1 MGTNSRPSL
10 PGSVTLMGSG
20 EMTAPMSQVYRTV
33 MSKITGPVKPV
44 FLDTPAGFQLNA
56 DEISSRAVAYFQHHF
71 GLFLEIA
78 SFKSREGAFVG
89 ETERALGQI
98 RKANLIFAGPGSPT
112 YAVRNW
118 KGSPIFE
125 EVKARLSEGAHLV
138 FSSAAAIAMGRYTL
152 PVYEIYKV
160 GEPPRWVEGIDLLGP
175 YGLELAIMPHWNNAE
190 GGTHDTRFTFMGE
203 PRFRILEAH
212 LPLSTTIL
220 GIDEYT
226 AAILDLTRQ
235 ECTVMGA
242 GQVTLRHK
250 GVERVFPSGAS
261 FPVEELRSH
270 APQADIQQAL
280 LPQIPSMDPSRMAE
294 QLRERLRL
302 SQEAFAPSV
311 AQDWDSVAAMGHL
324 FDLTNAMEQAR
335 EAGVEEGIVS
345 QAREQLHQALS
356 LWGIRLDAPRA
367 NPFSELRPWVE
378 LLVDLRSRLR
388 EAKQW
393 ALADEIRNRLSSLGI
408 LLEDTAEGTRWHR
421 SI

>member
-20 EMTAPMSQVYRTV
+20 EMTDPMSKVYRTV

-212 LPLSTTIL
+212 LPLSTTII

-242 GQVTLRHK
+242 GQVTLRRN
-250 GVERVFPSGAS
+250 GVERSHPARTS
-261 FPVEELRSH
+261 FSMQELRSPRLG
-270 APQADIQQAL
+270 AG
-280 LPQIPSMDPSRMAE
+280 LPEASVPEAPSREPSLPAQ
-294 QLRERLRL
+294 QLQERIGEIREIFD
-302 SQEAFAPSV
+302 AA
-311 AQDWDSVAAMGHL
+311 AGKDWDMIAAMGYL
-324 FDLTNAMEQAR
+324 LDLAKAMDRAQQAS
-335 EAGVEEGIVS
+335 VEEALI
-345 QAREQLHQALS
+345 HQAKEEMRQALAT
-356 LWGIRLDAPRA
+356 WGIRLDSSGCDHLSDISP
-367 NPFSELRPWVE
+367 LVE
-378 LLVDLRSRLR
+378 LLISIRRKLR
-388 EAKQW
+388 ESKQW

>member
-1 MGTNSRPSL
+1 
-10 PGSVTLMGSG
+10 MGSG
-20 EMTAPMSQVYRTV
+20 EMTDPMSKVYRTV
-33 MSKITGPVKPV
+33 ISKISGPVQAI

-56 DEISSRAVAYFQHHF
+56 DEISSRAVVYFQHHF
-71 GLFLEIA
+71 NLPLVVA
-78 SFKSREGAFVG
+78 SFKDAEAAMRS
-89 ETERALGQI
+89 ETERALKLI
-98 RKANLIFAGPGSPT
+98 RGANLLFAGPGSPT
-112 YAVRNW
+112 YAARNW

-125 EVKARLSEGAHLV
+125 GVRERLAQGAHLI
-138 FSSAAAIAMGRYTL
+138 FASAAAIAVARHTL

-160 GEPPRWVEGIDLLGP
+160 GEAPRWTEGNDLLGP

-190 GGTHDTRFTFMGE
+190 GGTHDTRFCFMGE
-203 PRFRILEAH
+203 PRFRLLRDQ
-212 LPLSTTIL
+212 LPLSATIL

-226 AAILDLTRQ
+226 ACLIDLARG
-235 ECTVMGA
+235 ECSVMGA
-242 GQVTLRHK
+242 GQITLRHK

-302 SQEAFAPSV
+302 AQEAFAPSV

-324 FDLTNAMEQAR
+324 FDLTKAMEQAR
-335 EAGVEEGIVS
+335 EAGVEEGLVS

-408 LLEDTAEGTRWHR
+408 VLEDTPEGTRWDR
-421 SI
+421 SS